1 MGWPNVPDERA
12 NAGELLG
19 AVVHQAP
26 PLVLHEAGLDVL
38 REVPVRHVLPQLGR
52 GVRVEA
58 TKRTGKAIT
67 FLYIFM
73 FLLGLVGIQGYIQVV
88 QPIQLF
94 QIVQTIQPDQK
105 L

>member
-1 MGWPNVPDERA
+1 MPDQGA
-12 NAGELLG
+12 HVGELFG
-19 AVVHQAP
+19 AFVHQAP

-38 REVPVRHVLPQLGR
+38 REVLVCHVLSQLGR
-52 GVRVEA
+52 GVPVES
-58 TKRTGKAIT
+58 TERTGKAIT

-105 L
+105 S

>member
-12 NAGELLG
+12 HAGELLG

-38 REVPVRHVLPQLGR
+38 CEVLVCHVLSQLGR
-52 GVRVEA
+52 GVPVES
-58 TKRTGKAIT
+58 TERTGKAIT
-67 FLYIFM
+67 FLGILIFL
-73 FLLGLVGIQGYIQVV
+73 FRLVRIQGYIQVV